1 MDRQFAIAIDT
12 SGRVGSVAVGAN
24 ETVLAEKYFSDQMK
38 HAAELFPVMLEL
50 VAEAGH
56 SISDVSDVYITAG
69 PGSFTGLRIGVTVAK
84 MMALA
89 SNVKI
94 AAVSSLDCVAQNA
107 FDYIYKEARHDIKTV
122 TAIIDAKRGQFFV
135 GLYDNIQDKWVRRQ
149 PECMMTAE
157 EIISSLNARTLFTGE
172 GLKYY
177 KSKFVGDNTEF
188 MPEDQWSIKASTV
201 YTQGRKKAAANQYD
215 DPQILLPQ
223 YLRLS
228 DAEENLLKKLT
239 DTINRH

>member
-1 MDRQFAIAIDT
+1 MDT
-12 SGRVGSVAVGAN
+12 SGRVGSVAIGVKD
-24 ETVLAEKYFSDQMK
+24 EVLAQRYFSDQMK

-50 VAEAGH
+50 IQQAGFN
-56 SISDVSDVYITAG
+56 VSDMSDLYVTSG
-69 PGSFTGLRIGVTVAK
+69 PGSFTGLRIGITVAK

-89 SNVKI
+89 ANVKI
-94 AAVSSLDCVAQNA
+94 AAVSSLDCTAQNA
-107 FDYIYKEARHDIKTV
+107 FDYIYKEGRSDIKTV
-122 TAIIDAKRGQFFV
+122 VALTDAKRGQFFV
-135 GLYDNIQDKWVRRQ
+135 GLYDNIDNEWVKRQ
-149 PECMMTAE
+149 PECMQTAE
-157 EIISSLNARTLFTGE
+157 ELISSLNARTLFTGE

-201 YTQGRKKAAANQYD
+201 YIQGRKKAAANQYD

-228 DAEENLLKKLT
+228 DAEENLLKRSQ
-239 DTINRH
+239 I